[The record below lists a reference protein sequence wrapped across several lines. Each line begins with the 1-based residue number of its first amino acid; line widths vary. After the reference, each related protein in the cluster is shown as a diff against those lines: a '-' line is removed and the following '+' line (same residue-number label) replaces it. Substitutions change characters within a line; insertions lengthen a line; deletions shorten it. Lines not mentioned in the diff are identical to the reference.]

1 MPVRALG
8 VCYYPEHWPEEFWA
22 EDARRMAETGIS
34 FVRIGEFAWSR
45 LEPRRGHYTFDW
57 LERAIDTLKSAGLKV
72 VLGTPTATPPKWLVD
87 EMPDML
93 PVGADG
99 RVRGFGSRRH
109 YDFSH
114 EGYRRE
120 CARITEALAQRFG
133 AHPGVVAWQTDNEYA
148 CHQTALSYSPAVLS
162 GFRDWLGRKY
172 QSPDALNRAWGTVFW
187 SMEYQSFEEIELPN
201 VALTEPAPAH
211 VMDFRRYSS
220 EAIVTF
226 NRLQADIIRRFSPG
240 RDVIHNFM
248 GRTLSFDHFD
258 VGADLDVSSWDS
270 YPLGFLDQWSPREP
284 AFKAA
289 FARAGDPDLQALHHD
304 LYRATSN
311 GRWWIMEQQ
320 PGPVN
325 WAPHNPAPRDG
336 MVRLWTWEAFA
347 HGAEV
352 VSYFRW
358 RQAPFAQEQMHAG
371 LLRPD
376 SQPAPGLAEAA
387 TVAREIADFG
397 AAGLDLPMPGRA
409 DVAIVFDYPSAWAW
423 NAQPQGKEFDYF
435 HLVYDLYKAL
445 RRLGLSVD
453 FLDAKSAD
461 PSPYRLV
468 LVPALFSWPDGLR
481 EALAGLDG
489 LALVGPRTGSRTPD
503 FAIPAALPP
512 ELPGPLD
519 ALKVTRVETLPEHLR
534 VPVAERPGALKVW
547 REMLEV
553 GSGGEV
559 LLHARDGEPA
569 LVGGGALRY
578 LGGWPDEALAFD
590 LLRDLAGEVG
600 LAVLDLPPGLRIR
613 RAGGRSYV
621 FNYGDETMRLSDHG
635 LHGTLRLGSDDLPPS
650 GVAILDD

>member
-8 VCYYPEHWPEEFWA
+8 VCYYPEHWPEDWWA

-45 LEPRRGHYTFDW
+45 LEPVRGRFEFDW
-57 LERAIDTLKSAGLKV
+57 LERAVETLHGAGLKV

-93 PVGADG
+93 PVGEDG
-99 RVRGFGSRRH
+99 RGRGFGSRRH

-114 EGYRRE
+114 EGYRTE
-120 CARITEALAQRFG
+120 CARIVEALARRFG
-133 AHPGVVAWQTDNEYA
+133 THPGIAAWQTDNEYA
-148 CHQTALSYSPAVLS
+148 CHLTALSYSPAALH

-172 QSPDALNRAWGTVFW
+172 QSPDALNRAWGNVFW
-187 SMEYQSFEEIELPN
+187 SMEYGSFEEIELPN
-201 VALTEPAPAH
+201 AALTEPAPAH

-220 EAIVTF
+220 DSVVSF
-226 NRLQADIIRRFSPG
+226 NRLQCDIIRRFSPG

-248 GRTLSFDHFD
+248 GRTLSFDHFAL
-258 VGADLDVSSWDS
+258 GADLDVSSWDS
-270 YPLGFLDQWSPREP
+270 YPLGFLDQWAHRDPD
-284 AFKAA
+284 FKAE
-289 FARAGDPDLQALHHD
+289 FARAGDPDLQAMHHD

-358 RQAPFAQEQMHAG
+358 RQVPFAQEQMHAG

-376 SQPAPGLAEAA
+376 SVPAPGHGEAA
-387 TVAREIADFG
+387 AVAREI
-397 AAGLDLPMPGRA
+397 AGLDLPMPERA
-409 DVAIVFDYPSAWAW
+409 DVAILFDYPSAWAW
-423 NAQPQGKEFDYF
+423 TTQPQGREFEYF
-435 HLVYDLYKAL
+435 RLVVDLYRAL

-453 FLDAKSAD
+453 FLNAKSAD

-468 LVPALFSWPDGLR
+468 LAPGLFAWPQSLR
-481 EALAGLDG
+481 EKLATFDG
-489 LALVGPRTGSRTPD
+489 IALVGPRSGSRD
-503 FAIPAALPP
+503 ENFVIPPSLPP
-512 ELPGPLD
+512 GLPAPLD
-519 ALKVTRVETLPEHLR
+519 ALKVTRVETLPPNLT
-534 VPVAERPGALKVW
+534 VPMEGQAGAFQIW

-553 GSGGEV
+553 ADAHV
-559 LLHARDGEPA
+559 LRRSADGEAA
-569 LVGGGALRY
+569 LVGGGSLRY
-578 LGGWPDEALAFD
+578 LAGWPDEALAFG
-590 LLRDLAGEVG
+590 LLKDLAEEVG
-600 LAVLDLPPGLRIR
+600 FPVLDLPAGLRLR
-613 RAGGRSYV
+613 RAGGLTYA
-621 FNYGDETMRLSDHG
+621 FNYGGKAVRLSQHG
-635 LHGTLRLGSDDLPPS
+635 IAGNFRLGSDDLPPS
-650 GVAILDD
+650 GVAILEA

>member
-8 VCYYPEHWPEEFWA
+8 VCYYPEHWPEEMWA
-22 EDARRMAETGIS
+22 EDARRMAETGIG

-45 LEPRRGHYTFDW
+45 LEPRRGAYTFDW
-57 LERAIDTLKSAGLKV
+57 LERAIETLGRAGLKV

-93 PVGADG
+93 PVGEDG

-114 EGYRRE
+114 EGYRAE
-120 CARITEALAQRFG
+120 CARIVEALARRFG
-133 AHPGVVAWQTDNEYA
+133 EHPSVAAWQTDNEYA
-148 CHQTALSYSPAVLS
+148 CHLTALSYSEAALK

-172 QSPDALNRAWGTVFW
+172 QSPDALNRAWGNVFW
-187 SMEYQSFEEIELPN
+187 SMEYASFEEIELPN

-220 EAIVTF
+220 EAIVSF
-226 NRLQADIIRRFSPG
+226 NRLQADIIHRFSPE

-258 VGADLDVSSWDS
+258 LGADLDVSSWDS
-270 YPLGFLDQWSPREP
+270 YPLGFLDQWAHREP
-284 AFKAA
+284 GFKAA

-325 WAPHNPAPRDG
+325 WAPHNPVPRDG

-376 SQPAPGLAEAA
+376 SQPAPGHAEAA
-387 TVAREIADFG
+387 AVAREI
-397 AAGLDLPMPGRA
+397 AGLDLPMPGRA
-409 DVAIVFDYPSAWAW
+409 DVAILFDYPSAWAW
-423 NAQPQGKEFDYF
+423 TTQPQGKEFDYF
-435 HLVYDLYKAL
+435 RLVVECYNAL

-468 LVPALFSWPDGLR
+468 LAPGLFAWPEHLR
-481 EALAGLDG
+481 AALAGLG
-489 LALVGPRTGSRTPD
+489 GIALVGPRSGSRTPD

-512 ELPGPLD
+512 ELPAPLD
-519 ALKVTRVETLPEHLR
+519 ALKVTRVETLPPNLT
-534 VPVAERPGALKVW
+534 VPMDGRPGAFRIW

-553 GSGGEV
+553 EDAHV
-559 LLHARDGEPA
+559 LLRSRDGEPTLA
-569 LVGGGALRY
+569 GAGSLRY
-578 LGGWPDEALAFD
+578 LAGWPDEALAFD
-590 LLRDLAGEVG
+590 LLKSLAEEVG
-600 LAVLDLPPGLRIR
+600 LATLDLPPGLRLR
-613 RAGGRSYV
+613 RAGGLAYV
-621 FNYGDETMRLSDHG
+621 FNYGGETVRLSEHG
-635 LHGTLRLGSDDLPPS
+635 LTGRFRLGGDDLAPS
-650 GVAILDD
+650 GVAILEG